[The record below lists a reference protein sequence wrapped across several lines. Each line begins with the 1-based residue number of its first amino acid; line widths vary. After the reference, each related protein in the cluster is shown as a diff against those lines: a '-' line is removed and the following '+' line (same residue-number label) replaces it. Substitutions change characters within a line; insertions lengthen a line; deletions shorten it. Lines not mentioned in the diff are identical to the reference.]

1 MVFHSSVKNQFIL
14 VHDPHEEIMVQ
25 LFLRKRTIFNSISV
39 QGKHQKGLV
48 FHCKEVKLH
57 IEYIL

>member
-1 MVFHSSVKNQFIL
+1 MVFHFMVINQIII
-14 VHDPHEEIMVQ
+14 VHEPLEESRAQ
-25 LFLRKRTIFNSISV
+25 RKLRKKTIFNSISV

-48 FHCKEVKLH
+48 FHCEEVKLH